1 MKKLILLIL
10 FFTFINIFS
19 QEYHF
24 DYSIESQTNRI
35 KPSEEKRV
43 STSFYDSKDNASLSI
58 TKYNE
63 KVRAAIYD
71 DDKNLRHSFKV
82 TPDKGSFIFEYT
94 HTNDFNKD
102 KKRHLNNEDILE
114 VNKIDSLQY
123 QIIAF
128 KNEKKTR
135 KRLTLIITLEKSKIN
150 YLEVSLEHP
159 KTDEMREKLKK
170 FLDPN
175 SNYSMKKIH
184 VNYHSTGYVFD
195 ELLKIQNVDFSLK
208 VPEKLIIKD
217 FDFFGEF
224 Q

>member
-1 MKKLILLIL
+1 M
-10 FFTFINIFS
+10 
-19 QEYHF
+19 
-24 DYSIESQTNRI
+24 
-35 KPSEEKRV
+35 

-114 VNKIDSLQY
+114 VNQIDSLQY
-123 QIIAF
+123 EIIAF
-128 KNEKKTR
+128 KNEKRTK
-135 KRLTLIITLEKSKIN
+135 KRFTVIITLEKSKFN
-150 YLEVSLEHP
+150 YMDIHVDHV
-159 KTDEMREKLKK
+159 KTKEIEEKIKK

-175 SNYSMKKIH
+175 SNYSIKKIH

-195 ELLKIQNVDFSLK
+195 TLLKIQNVDFSLK